1 MAYYLNPAHRGY
13 LLTEA
18 GQHRLAEG
26 GIAGAYLDPEGYVA
40 IPGKRTTL
48 YSQPAPTREEAY
60 KEVCACVCMCA
71 CVRMCLYVY
80 VFQVRT
86 AQLAY
91 AFNLSLN
98 MQT

>member
-1 MAYYLNPAHRGY
+1 M
-13 LLTEA
+13 
-18 GQHRLAEG
+18 
-26 GIAGAYLDPEGYVA
+26 A

-71 CVRMCLYVY
+71 CVRTYVLAC

-86 AQLAY
+86 AQLACVCLQSKFERAY
-91 AFNLSLN
+91 ITASSLVIKLVIDPL
-98 MQT
+98 

>member
-26 GIAGAYLDPEGYVA
+26 GIAGAYLDPDGYVA

-48 YSQPAPTREEAY
+48 YSKPAPTREEAY
-60 KEVCACVCMCA
+60 REVCVVHCGCVSSAVLC
-71 CVRMCLYVY
+71 CVHMLMLIIVVCL
-80 VFQVRT
+80 
-86 AQLAY
+86 
-91 AFNLSLN
+91 
-98 MQT
+98 

>member
-1 MAYYLNPAHRGY
+1 MAYYLNSAHRGY

-60 KEVCACVCMCA
+60 KEVCPCVCVHACVCVRVYVCA
-71 CVRMCLYVY
+71 CVCISSEDCSSGVRMP
-80 VFQVRT
+80 
-86 AQLAY
+86 
-91 AFNLSLN
+91 SI
-98 MQT
+98 